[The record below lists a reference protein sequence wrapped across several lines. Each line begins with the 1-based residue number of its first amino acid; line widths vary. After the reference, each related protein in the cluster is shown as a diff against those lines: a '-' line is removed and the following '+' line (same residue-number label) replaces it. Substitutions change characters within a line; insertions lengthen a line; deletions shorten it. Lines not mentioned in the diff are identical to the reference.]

1 LAKTEWRRGSGGKQV
16 RPEIRKSAHEVYDP
30 NDSSLLRALI
40 PVVNLIADMAPGLKK
55 IRQGTHHNTELPSM
69 SKKRFVT
76 TGEIAKICEVS
87 PKTVIAWIERKQLR
101 SFRIGRGPRK
111 VTLADLYDFLGS
123 RSFPIGSLEELTRML
138 EEQANREELVP
149 AI

>member
-1 LAKTEWRRGSGGKQV
+1 
-16 RPEIRKSAHEVYDP
+16 
-30 NDSSLLRALI
+30 
-40 PVVNLIADMAPGLKK
+40 
-55 IRQGTHHNTELPSM
+55 M

-111 VTLADLYDFLGS
+111 VTLADLYEFLCS
-123 RSFPIGSLEELTRML
+123 KNFPVGSLDELSRLL
-138 EEQANREELVP
+138 EEQASREELL
-149 AI
+149 AIE

>member
-1 LAKTEWRRGSGGKQV
+1 
-16 RPEIRKSAHEVYDP
+16 
-30 NDSSLLRALI
+30 
-40 PVVNLIADMAPGLKK
+40 
-55 IRQGTHHNTELPSM
+55 M

-123 RSFPIGSLEELTRML
+123 RNFPIGSLEEGT
-138 EEQANREELVP
+138 AGVVLVEPCDGDVCHVKWP
-149 AI
+149 AGNGFVYNGADYRSLKIP

>member
-1 LAKTEWRRGSGGKQV
+1 
-16 RPEIRKSAHEVYDP
+16 
-30 NDSSLLRALI
+30 
-40 PVVNLIADMAPGLKK
+40 
-55 IRQGTHHNTELPSM
+55 M

-87 PKTVIAWIERKQLR
+87 PKTVIAWIERKQLK

-123 RSFPIGSLEELTRML
+123 RNFPVASVEDLSRLLEVS
-138 EEQANREELVP
+138 ANRELIP
-149 AI
+149 AS

>member
-1 LAKTEWRRGSGGKQV
+1 MNPLVTGTCESVSSRILRG
-16 RPEIRKSAHEVYDP
+16 
-30 NDSSLLRALI
+30 LI
-40 PVVNLIADMAPGLKK
+40 AVINLIAFRAPGV
-55 IRQGTHHNTELPSM
+55 IPAGTPYNRELPSM

-123 RSFPIGSLEELTRML
+123 RNFPIGSLEELTRML
-138 EEQANREELVP
+138 EEQASREALVS
-149 AI
+149 AV

>member
-1 LAKTEWRRGSGGKQV
+1 
-16 RPEIRKSAHEVYDP
+16 
-30 NDSSLLRALI
+30 
-40 PVVNLIADMAPGLKK
+40 
-55 IRQGTHHNTELPSM
+55 M

-123 RSFPIGSLEELTRML
+123 RNFPIGSLEELTRML
-138 EEQANREELVP
+138 EEQANKEELVA

>member
-1 LAKTEWRRGSGGKQV
+1 
-16 RPEIRKSAHEVYDP
+16 
-30 NDSSLLRALI
+30 
-40 PVVNLIADMAPGLKK
+40 
-55 IRQGTHHNTELPSM
+55 M

-111 VTLADLYDFLGS
+111 VTLPDLYEFLGS
-123 RSFPIGSLEELTRML
+123 RNFPIASVDELSRML
-138 EEQANREELVP
+138 EEQVSRELVP
-149 AI
+149 AT

>member
-1 LAKTEWRRGSGGKQV
+1 
-16 RPEIRKSAHEVYDP
+16 
-30 NDSSLLRALI
+30 
-40 PVVNLIADMAPGLKK
+40 
-55 IRQGTHHNTELPSM
+55 M

-111 VTLADLYDFLGS
+111 VTLADLYDFLDPVIS
-123 RSFPIGSLEELTRML
+123 RSPRSKNSRACWRIRPA
-138 EEQANREELVP
+138 ANSSRRLRSQYRRLSSRSVG
-149 AI
+149 

>member
-1 LAKTEWRRGSGGKQV
+1 
-16 RPEIRKSAHEVYDP
+16 
-30 NDSSLLRALI
+30 
-40 PVVNLIADMAPGLKK
+40 
-55 IRQGTHHNTELPSM
+55 M

-111 VTLADLYDFLGS
+111 VTLADLYDFLVS
-123 RSFPIGSLEELTRML
+123 RSFPISSVDELTRML
-138 EEQANREELVP
+138 EEQSVRAELVP
-149 AI
+149 AD

>member
-1 LAKTEWRRGSGGKQV
+1 
-16 RPEIRKSAHEVYDP
+16 
-30 NDSSLLRALI
+30 
-40 PVVNLIADMAPGLKK
+40 
-55 IRQGTHHNTELPSM
+55 M

-111 VTLADLYDFLGS
+111 VTLADLFDFLGS
-123 RSFPIGSLEELTRML
+123 RSFPIASIEELERML
-138 EEQANREELVP
+138 EEQSTRAELVP
-149 AI
+149 AV

>member
-1 LAKTEWRRGSGGKQV
+1 
-16 RPEIRKSAHEVYDP
+16 
-30 NDSSLLRALI
+30 
-40 PVVNLIADMAPGLKK
+40 
-55 IRQGTHHNTELPSM
+55 M

-87 PKTVIAWIERKQLR
+87 PKTVIAWIERKQLQ

-111 VTLADLYDFLGS
+111 VTLPDLFEFLGS
-123 RSFPIGSLEELTRML
+123 RSFPISSVEELSRML
-138 EEQANREELVP
+138 EEQATREELVA

>member
-1 LAKTEWRRGSGGKQV
+1 
-16 RPEIRKSAHEVYDP
+16 
-30 NDSSLLRALI
+30 
-40 PVVNLIADMAPGLKK
+40 
-55 IRQGTHHNTELPSM
+55 M

-111 VTLADLYDFLGS
+111 VTLSDLFEFLGS
-123 RSFPIGSLEELTRML
+123 RSFPISSMEELIRL
-138 EEQANREELVP
+138 VEEQATRELVP
-149 AI
+149 G